1 MSKHT
6 VITAEAE
13 ISPKVKSAAV
23 WSAVIVVVGGSL
35 ASAIAAIPDSAWE
48 SLGVWAGPVG
58 VFVGGLGVGLGAV
71 VAGYQKRD
79 PLREVGGSAVAAG
92 GVVPAFPVTGI
103 GAAEAVAE
111 EGQPVADDA
120 PTEVL
125 TPEAD
130 TLAARAA
137 QLRRTGSTAESGV

>member
-1 MSKHT
+1 MSKYT
-6 VITAEAE
+6 AATAEAE
-13 ISPKVKSAAV
+13 LSPKVKSAAV
-23 WSAVIVVVGGSL
+23 WSAVIVVVGGAL

-92 GVVPAFPVTGI
+92 GVVPAFPTTGV
-103 GAAEAVAE
+103 GAGEAVGE
-111 EGQPVADDA
+111 EAQPVADDA
-120 PTEVL
+120 HVEAL

-130 TLAARAA
+130 ALAARAA
-137 QLRRTGSTAESGV
+137 QLRRTGSTAGSVS